1 MAASAGRPG
10 RLPNWNY
17 SSSGCYFITFCTK
30 GRNCILSQ
38 VVGRDDPGAP
48 AAVVLTELGRYLAQC
63 LDTLSDAYPNVTLH
77 QAVIMPNHVH
87 LLVSIDHPEVSA
99 PRSSRST
106 HQIPRIIAA
115 LKRFTNQKAGMQL
128 WQSSYHD
135 HIIRSRADYLR
146 IWQYIHTNPQKWE
159 EDCYHAPL

>member
-1 MAASAGRPG
+1 
-10 RLPNWNY
+10 
-17 SSSGCYFITFCTK
+17 
-30 GRNCILSQ
+30 
-38 VVGRDDPGAP
+38 
-48 AAVVLTELGRYLAQC
+48 
-63 LDTLSDAYPNVTLH
+63 
-77 QAVIMPNHVH
+77 MPNHVH

-159 EDCYHAPL
+159 EDGYHAPL